1 MLHRQLLDRLLI
13 AAAILATWALAAP
26 GLEAARA
33 DAAQVTVVS
42 PGGTPRTLSLEAL
55 AGGEDVTGRSYVLR
69 SAGGESTQAV
79 TGFSLAALVEAAGA
93 DPFGFSYLEVQRP
106 AGEAVRL
113 SNDQALDGEGFE
125 SGPPVVYA
133 TATGTAF
140 LRPSSGPADLN
151 ANDSFA
157 LPQGVTIVLRKG
169 SSLRVEVEASTQRT
183 RPGKPITFTAEAE
196 GAEAGETI
204 TYSWDFDDGGSA
216 LGPTA
221 THEFTRRGSYDVLVG
236 VTTPGDST
244 GTTERVTI
252 QVGPPLAGPDRKGGG
267 KRHDAG
273 APDHGAATGVGG
285 TGTGATGRGT
295 STDPGV
301 SALHGN
307 AEQKRQPPARQA
319 PRRDPRG
326 ERVSGE
332 LLSLTAPAEPEPD
345 SQAQRPGA
353 RAGRPDGEDSGGIGL
368 SGAALGLLI
377 TGGLLGAGALTET
390 RRPV

>member
-13 AAAILATWALAAP
+13 AAAILAVWALAAP

-42 PGGTPRTLSLEAL
+42 PGGTPKTLSLEAL

-69 SAGGESTQAV
+69 SAGGESTQVV
-79 TGFSLAALVEAAGA
+79 TGFSLAALVDAAGA

-106 AGEAVRL
+106 AGEVVRL
-113 SNDQALDGEGFE
+113 SNDQALDGDGFE
-125 SGPPVVYA
+125 NGPPVVYA

-140 LRPSSGPADLN
+140 LRPSSGPGDFN
-151 ANDSFA
+151 ANDSFEA
-157 LPQGVTIVLRKG
+157 PQGVTIVLRKG
-169 SSLRVEVEASTQRT
+169 SSLRVEVEASTART
-183 RPGKPITFTAEAE
+183 RPGKPVTFTAEAE
-196 GAEAGETI
+196 GAEAGEAI
-204 TYSWDFDDGGSA
+204 TYSWDFDDGSSA

-221 THEFTRRGSYDVLVG
+221 THRFTRPGSYDVLVG

-267 KRHDAG
+267 KRLDAS
-273 APDHGAATGVGG
+273 APDHGTA
-285 TGTGATGRGT
+285 TGTGGTVTVTSTGT
-295 STDPGV
+295 STG
-301 SALHGN
+301 SGA
-307 AEQKRQPPARQA
+307 APARASSSPQPKA
-319 PRRDPRG
+319 AKPTQPASAG

-332 LLSLTAPAEPEPD
+332 LLSLTAPAEPEPP
-345 SQAQRPGA
+345 AQRPGA
-353 RAGRPDGEDSGGIGL
+353 RAGSPDSEGAGFGL

-390 RRPV
+390 RRLVR

>member
-13 AAAILATWALAAP
+13 AGAILAAWAPAGP
-26 GLEAARA
+26 GLDAARA
-33 DAAQVTVVS
+33 DAAQVTIVS
-42 PGGTPRTLSLEAL
+42 PGGTPKTLSLEAL
-55 AGGEDVTGRSYVLR
+55 AGSEDVTGRSYVLR
-69 SAGGESTQAV
+69 SAGGESTQVV
-79 TGFSLAALVEAAGA
+79 TGFSLAALVDAAGA

-106 AGEAVRL
+106 AGEVVRL

-125 SGPPVVYA
+125 NGPPVVYA

-140 LRPSSGPADLN
+140 LRPSSGPGDLN
-151 ANDSFA
+151 ANDSFEA
-157 LPQGVTIVLRKG
+157 PQGVTIVLRKG
-169 SSLRVEVEASTQRT
+169 SSLQVEVEASTLET
-183 RPGKPITFTAEAE
+183 RPGKPVTFTAEAE

-204 TYSWDFDDGGSA
+204 TYSWDFDDGSSA

-221 THEFTRRGSYDVLVG
+221 THKFTRRGSYDVLVG

-244 GTTERVTI
+244 GATERVTI

-267 KRHDAG
+267 KRLDAG

-285 TGTGATGRGT
+285 AGTGAPGAGT
-295 STDPGV
+295 SSDPGL
-301 SALHGN
+301 SPLHGN
-307 AEQKRQPPARQA
+307 AEQKRQPSARQA

-326 ERVSGE
+326 EQVSGE
-332 LLSLTAPAEPEPD
+332 LLSLTAPAEPGP
-345 SQAQRPGA
+345 QAQRPGA
-353 RAGRPDGEDSGGIGL
+353 RAGSPDGEDSGGIGL

-390 RRPV
+390 RRPAR

>member
-1 MLHRQLLDRLLI
+1 MLHGQLLDRLLI
-13 AAAILATWALAAP
+13 AGAILAGWALAAP
-26 GLEAARA
+26 GLDAARA
-33 DAAQVTVVS
+33 DAAQVTIVS
-42 PGGTPRTLSLEAL
+42 SGGTPKTLSLEAL

-69 SAGGESTQAV
+69 SAGGESTQVV
-79 TGFSLAALVEAAGA
+79 TGFSLAALVDAAGA

-106 AGEAVRL
+106 AGEVVRL

-125 SGPPVVYA
+125 NGPPVVYA

-140 LRPSSGPADLN
+140 LRPSSGPGDPN
-151 ANDSFA
+151 ANDSFEV
-157 LPQGVTIVLRKG
+157 PQGVTIVLHKG

-183 RPGKPITFTAEAE
+183 RPGKPVTFTAEAE

-204 TYSWDFDDGGSA
+204 TYSWDFDDGSSA

-221 THEFTRRGSYDVLVG
+221 THKFTHRGSYDVLVG

-267 KRHDAG
+267 KRLDAG
-273 APDHGAATGVGG
+273 APDHGAATGTGG
-285 TGTGATGRGT
+285 TGTGTGT
-295 STDPGV
+295 SSDQGLSP
-301 SALHGN
+301 LHGN

-326 ERVSGE
+326 EQVSGE
-332 LLSLTAPAEPEPD
+332 LLSLTAPAEPAP
-345 SQAQRPGA
+345 QAQRPGA
-353 RAGRPDGEDSGGIGL
+353 RAGSPHGEDSGGIGL

-390 RRPV
+390 RRLVR